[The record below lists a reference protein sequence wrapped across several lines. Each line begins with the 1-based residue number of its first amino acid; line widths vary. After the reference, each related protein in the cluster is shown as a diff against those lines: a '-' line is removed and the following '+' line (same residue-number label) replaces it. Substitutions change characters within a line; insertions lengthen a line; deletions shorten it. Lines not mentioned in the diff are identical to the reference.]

1 MRTQLRKL
9 HRMLPTAI
17 VIAGLAAPRPGLAA
31 DAAAATAAPAG
42 SPRIGLALSGGGAR
56 GIAHIGVLKVLE
68 EMRVPIHCVTGTSM
82 GAIVGGTFAAG
93 LTPMELEKA
102 VLKADWN
109 EIFRDQP
116 PRDEIAVKR
125 KIDDYKTLFKP
136 EFGVKDGG
144 LALPKGVIAGVSI
157 ESFFRVLTTPA
168 YDIEDFNKLPIP
180 FRAMAT
186 DIETGQSVVLDRG
199 SIAQAM
205 RASMSVPGA
214 LAPVEID
221 GRLLVDGG
229 IANNLPID
237 EARRLCGDVII
248 AVNISTPPLKRSE
261 ITSALSVAGQ
271 LVNFLGL
278 QTVQDQLKSLTSRD
292 VLIAPDLGDIS
303 AAKFDRSADA
313 IRIGEEATRKLADS
327 LQRYSLPPE
336 QYAALRSKQVAEPRP
351 LGTVDEIRFAGL
363 ERTNPE
369 VLRALVET
377 KPGEQLSEE
386 KLGHDLRRVFGRGDF
401 ESIGYR
407 IGGAPGPR
415 ALIIE
420 PKEKSWGPDYL
431 RFGLGLASDFQGDN
445 AFNALVEYRRT
456 WLNHLG
462 GEWTTQAQIG
472 QNTYLAT
479 EFYQPVEASG
489 TWFVSP
495 YASIG
500 QQTRGV
506 FAGDDKVADYL
517 VKSAQVGIAGG
528 AVLGTWGQFGIGPVW
543 THVKASIDTGSKAL
557 PEGSENTSGIRA
569 RLFVDQ
575 TDHAWWPTNGIGRNG
590 FRLRGVDFIRVGTEL
605 PAARRQLPGRAQLGR
620 AHDPGRGFRGHG
632 SRLGH
637 AGLRILHARRA
648 PAPVRL
654 PDQPVRGPG
663 IRLRPADVL
672 QADLPAAGPP
682 GVGGLCRSIGR
693 SRAHRQSFRQP
704 PVAGNALVRIA
715 VPGRRHL
722 RRAALPGRR
731 RGGRGEL
738 EHLHAARR
746 AVAGHLPARGTPTFR
761 PGLRAACP
769 SCRISRP
776 AADTQSPASRPRR
789 LPRRSSARRCSRT
802 PRRPD

>member
-1 MRTQLRKL
+1 
-9 HRMLPTAI
+9 
-17 VIAGLAAPRPGLAA
+17 
-31 DAAAATAAPAG
+31 
-42 SPRIGLALSGGGAR
+42 
-56 GIAHIGVLKVLE
+56 VLKVLE

-168 YDIEDFNKLPIP
+168 YDIADFNKLPIP

-199 SIAQAM
+199 SIAQAL

-221 GRLLVDGG
+221 GKLLVDGG

-303 AAKFDRSADA
+303 ATKFDRSVDA

-327 LQRYSLPPE
+327 LKRYSLPPE
-336 QYAALRSKQVAEPRP
+336 QFAALRSKQVAEPRP

-363 ERTNPE
+363 ERTNQE

-445 AFNALVEYRRT
+445 QFNALVEYRRT

-462 GEWTTQAQIG
+462 GEWTTQAQVG
-472 QNTYLAT
+472 QNTYLST

-489 TWFVSP
+489 RWFVAP

-506 FAGDDKVADYL
+506 FAGDDEVATYL
-517 VKSAQVGIAGG
+517 VKSAQVGITGG

-575 TDHAWWPTNGIGRNG
+575 TDHAWWPTNGVAGTASAYAALTSLGSAQSYQRLEGTVRAAHSWGEHTIQVGIAGGTDLGSDMPAYESFTLGGPLRLSGYRINQFAGREFAFG
-590 FRLRGVDFIRVGTEL
+590 RLMYYK
-605 PAARRQLPGRAQLGR
+605 
-620 AHDPGRGFRGHG
+620 
-632 SRLGH
+632 
-637 AGLRILHARRA
+637 RIF
-648 PAPVRL
+648 PL
-654 PDQPVRGPG
+654 PDLLGSGVYAGASAEVGRISSRFDNLPSPGTLYSGSLFLGADTFVGP
-663 IRLRPADVL
+663 LFL
-672 QADLPAAGPP
+672 
-682 GVGGLCRSIGR
+682 GVGAASGSWSIYMLLG
-693 SRAHRQSFRQP
+693 AP
-704 PVAGNALVRIA
+704 
-715 VPGRRHL
+715 
-722 RRAALPGRR
+722 
-731 RGGRGEL
+731 
-738 EHLHAARR
+738 
-746 AVAGHLPARGTPTFR
+746 
-761 PGLRAACP
+761 
-769 SCRISRP
+769 
-776 AADTQSPASRPRR
+776 
-789 LPRRSSARRCSRT
+789 
-802 PRRPD
+802 